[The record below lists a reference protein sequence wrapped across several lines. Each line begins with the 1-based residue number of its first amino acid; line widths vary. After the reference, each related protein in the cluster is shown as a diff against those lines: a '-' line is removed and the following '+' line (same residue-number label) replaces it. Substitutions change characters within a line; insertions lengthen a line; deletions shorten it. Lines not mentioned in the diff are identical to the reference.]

1 MQEEHL
7 ILVHELCIYHNVEL
21 KFIHSLQEHGLI
33 KLTNVEE
40 KSFIPFSQLLE
51 LEKMIRLHYDLD
63 VNVEGIDVIHH
74 LVKKLE
80 DAQNEIGRLKIRLKF
95 YGEMD

>member
-1 MQEEHL
+1 MT
-7 ILVHELCIYHNVEL
+7 
-21 KFIHSLQEHGLI
+21 S
-33 KLTNVEE
+33 TEE

-80 DAQNEIGRLKIRLKF
+80 DAQNEIGRLKNRLKL
-95 YGEMD
+95 YGETD